1 LDACIL
7 FSFFLNDCF
16 KVEKEQMMEKTSDE
30 SEEDIKT
37 ANFLDTVLSWPL
49 EDVLNENL
57 YKDKVFF
64 YSFCYSHNVKVYLFL
79 ENYLNHTTRV
89 V

>member
-64 YSFCYSHNVKVYLFL
+64 FIPLAT
-79 ENYLNHTTRV
+79 HTM
-89 V
+89 